1 MAEMCTKLWV
11 TLKTVNPAM
20 CSCMKQYNKRNITET
35 KKIFM
40 SSKMHMQ

>member
-40 SSKMHMQ
+40 SSKMHIQ